1 MANQIII
8 ELFSAST
15 CQRCGDA
22 KKRIQSLVKQL
33 GDDRV
38 EYRELDVL
46 EQLDYAV
53 SLGILSTPSIA
64 INGELVFSAMPS
76 LKRFRDELQ
85 KRLASL

>member
-1 MANQIII
+1 MTTPIAI
-8 ELFSAST
+8 ELFSAT
-15 CQRCGDA
+15 ACHRCSAA
-22 KKRIQSLVKQL
+22 KKRIQVLIDEL
-33 GDDRV
+33 ADDRV